1 MTDRSRRRTVRL
13 ALTIIL
19 IAGPGVSL
27 AQAGDDTHKEM
38 PQKAP
43 AASAEASLSKTWT
56 QVRARETALA
66 DLIATKQLDK
76 VHEAAFAVRDLVATM
91 PAQSSTLSP
100 ASQSKLKS
108 NVAFVVTLAGR
119 LDTAGDAKDQAATE
133 ASFKQLQSVLA
144 GIVALYPPGAL
155 EAAGGPHTEHDGPM
169 GHEGHAMAHEHAGH
183 MAGGGQQA
191 SAPSGAPAPD
201 GKATVT
207 GEIVDAT
214 CYLKKGAAGLGPEHR
229 DCALRC
235 IKEGKPPFIRDE
247 ATGQLYLA
255 ALPSSTPEEKEQWL
269 AQVGKRVRVTGTVR
283 ERDGLRLIEVE
294 ELTGE
299 HQHGGAPHGG
309 VIGMSGDHHLELVTD
324 PTSKEIRIYVLDD
337 FMKPVA
343 VGDLQGTAVVKTK
356 TKVERHSALV
366 ADAGHS
372 FFRAAETTYQHGDDD
387 ITVTVNV
394 GTEPLTMTLP
404 FPEDNES
411 GHAVPAPH
419 HH

>member
-1 MTDRSRRRTVRL
+1 M
-13 ALTIIL
+13 
-19 IAGPGVSL
+19 
-27 AQAGDDTHKEM
+27 
-38 PQKAP
+38 AP
-43 AASAEASLSKTWT
+43 AANADTSLSKIWT
-56 QVRARETALA
+56 QVRTRETALA
-66 DLIATKQLDK
+66 DLITAKQLDK

-119 LDTAGDAKDQAATE
+119 LDAAGDAKDQAATE
-133 ASFKQLQSVLA
+133 ASFKQLQSVLTGIA
-144 GIVALYPPGAL
+144 GLYPAGTL
-155 EAAGGPHTEHDGPM
+155 EAGAGPHAQHNGPM
-169 GHEGHAMAHEHAGH
+169 GRGAHAMAPEDAGH
-183 MAGGGQQA
+183 MAEGSSSM
-191 SAPSGAPAPD
+191 SAAAAAD
-201 GKATVT
+201 GTTTVT

-229 DCALRC
+229 DCAIRC
-235 IKEGKPPFIRDE
+235 IKDGKPPFLRDE

-255 ALPSSTPEEKEQWL
+255 TLPSSTPAEKEQWL